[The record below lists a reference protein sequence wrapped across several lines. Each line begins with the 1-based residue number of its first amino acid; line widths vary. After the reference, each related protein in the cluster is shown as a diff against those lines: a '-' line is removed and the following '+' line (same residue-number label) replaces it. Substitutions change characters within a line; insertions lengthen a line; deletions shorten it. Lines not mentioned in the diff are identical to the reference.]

1 MTRTLILTRHAKSSW
16 NDHSLSD
23 HDRPLNNRGRR
34 SAAALG
40 DWLRVK
46 GWIPDQVLCS
56 TAERTRETWAGMG
69 FGHPDPV
76 SSEALYH
83 AGPATILETLKSAT
97 GTTVLLLGHNPG
109 IAEFAGNIVEEAPS
123 HARFFD
129 YPTGATTVIEFS
141 IDSWDNV
148 RWHSGEVLDFV
159 VPREL
164 TE

>member
-16 NDHSLSD
+16 GDHTLSD
-23 HDRPLNNRGRR
+23 HARPLNNRGRK
-34 SAAALG
+34 SAVALG
-40 DWLRVK
+40 EWLRDK

-56 TAERTRETWAGMG
+56 SAVRTRETWAGMA
-69 FGHPDPV
+69 FDDPRPHFTD
-76 SSEALYH
+76 ALYH
-83 AGPATILETLKSAT
+83 AGPTEILETLKAAT
-97 GTTVLLLGHNPG
+97 GTSVLLLGHNPG

-129 YPTGATTVIEFS
+129 YPTGATTVIEFA
-141 IDSWDNV
+141 IDAWGDV

-164 TE
+164 IE